1 MPKIEK
7 LMSFEEFRVSEDE
20 ALRTQRER
28 LQDDAVAA
36 EVLAD
41 GGGASGWRQWDN
53 NVLAF
58 ES

>member
-1 MPKIEK
+1 
-7 LMSFEEFRVSEDE
+7 MSFEEFRVSEDE